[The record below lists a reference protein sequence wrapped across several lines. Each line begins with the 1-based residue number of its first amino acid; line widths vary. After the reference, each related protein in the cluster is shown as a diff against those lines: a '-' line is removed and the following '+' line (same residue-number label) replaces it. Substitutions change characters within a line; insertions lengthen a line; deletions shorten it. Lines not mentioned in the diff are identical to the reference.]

1 MKQNR
6 RRKFV
11 LGLDLNIVVTRIRII
26 KDRVIQ
32 ENTMLT
38 VWLAWWLY
46 SGVEDADTQTRSVS
60 DVKERRITN
69 PDNVSRITQIV
80 KDWYTQPAVL
90 E

>member
-26 KDRVIQ
+26 KDRIIQ